1 MTQRGQ
7 MDDTLIT
14 ILTIV
19 LILGGLW
26 CSRGR
31 WYRPGD

>member
-1 MTQRGQ
+1 